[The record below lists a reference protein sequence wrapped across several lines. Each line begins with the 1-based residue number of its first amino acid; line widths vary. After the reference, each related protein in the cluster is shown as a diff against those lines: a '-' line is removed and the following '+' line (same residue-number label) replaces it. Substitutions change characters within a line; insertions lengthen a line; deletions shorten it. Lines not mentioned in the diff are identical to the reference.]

1 MFNLFVSMK
10 KIVIRLS
17 LIALLVMMGI
27 IYSCVNNNQYSKD
40 YIEKD
45 LKVFLSECFN
55 TDYESLLSCLSKD
68 YYNVIKKCE
77 SNGYECN
84 IFGLNSSAT
93 IQNYSILSL
102 SDVQE
107 NRVTAHVK
115 LYIDNEGDFYEKEFP
130 IYIIYEGG
138 KWVVD
143 EIGSVKQETIAAL
156 EKEDF

>member
-1 MFNLFVSMK
+1 MK
-10 KIVIRLS
+10 KIVKRMS
-17 LIALLVMMGI
+17 LMALVVMMGVI
-27 IYSCVNNNQYSKD
+27 CSCGNNNQYSKD

-68 YYNVIKKCE
+68 FYSVIKKCD
-77 SNGYECN
+77 SNGCECN

-102 SDVQE
+102 SDVEE

-130 IYIIYEGG
+130 LYLIYEGG

-143 EIGSVKQETIAAL
+143 EIGSVKQETIVAL
-156 EKEDF
+156 EKENY

>member
-1 MFNLFVSMK
+1 MK
-10 KIVIRLS
+10 KIVKRMS

-27 IYSCVNNNQYSKD
+27 ICSCGNNNQYSKEF
-40 YIEKD
+40 IEKD

-68 YYNVIKKCE
+68 YYSVIKKCE
-77 SNGYECN
+77 SNGRECN

-115 LYIDNEGDFYEKEFP
+115 LYIDNEGDLYEKEIPLFL
-130 IYIIYEGG
+130 ILEGE

-143 EIGSVKQETIAAL
+143 EIGSVKQQTKAAL